1 MQPLTVDFICS
12 LDGYG
17 AAEGWPGWW
26 GMESAEYL
34 QWLEESPEQDHPI
47 LMGAKTYRLMS
58 ELAASGEPGT
68 DVLADMPKVV
78 FSSSLTEPLAW
89 PNTTLVSGDAVVT
102 LDPST
107 GESGPRLMS
116 GAGTAETDTARH
128 SLLKLRDVDAR
139 LLLPGHGPVW
149 SGVGAA
155 IELAML
161 ARS

>member
-26 GMESAEYL
+26 GMESPEYL

-47 LMGAKTYRLMS
+47 LMGARTYRLMS

-78 FSSSLTEPLAW
+78 FSSTLTEPLACAR
-89 PNTTLVSGDAVVT
+89 SGG
-102 LDPST
+102 S
-107 GESGPRLMS
+107 SGCANISERQPR
-116 GAGTAETDTARH
+116 
-128 SLLKLRDVDAR
+128 DAR
-139 LLLPGHGPVW
+139 VSATVGSFRSASAVERARPVSPGRASP
-149 SGVGAA
+149 S
-155 IELAML
+155 
-161 ARS
+161 